1 MIAKTA
7 RNKKTRETVIQELLN
22 SIKEDDNL
30 EETYIDATADT
41 ITDPLEAIRLIQRYG
56 EIMRIQNKR
65 TIGYVV
71 KQRQLLNIE
80 MEQFIENVGQKKSK
94 KKIIFPHL

>member
-41 ITDPLEAIRLIQRYG
+41 ITDPLDG